1 MTAIKAT
8 LDDLNAVSEAILAA
22 ASTTKVILFFGEMGA
37 GKTTLIKNMCK
48 LLQVTDQVS
57 SPTFS
62 LVNEY
67 HADGANV
74 PVYHFDFYRLEEE
87 EEAMDMGYE
96 EYFYSDG
103 YCLIEWPEKI
113 PSLWPET
120 FVKVSISARENER
133 EYKIETIQYE

>member
-1 MTAIKAT
+1 MIAVKAT

-22 ASTTKVILFFGEMGA
+22 ALETKVILFFGEMGA

-67 HADGANV
+67 YADAAKL

-96 EYFYSDG
+96 EYFYSEG
-103 YCLIEWPEKI
+103 YCFIEWPEKI

-120 FVKVSISARENER
+120 FVKVSISAHENER
-133 EYKIETIQYE
+133 EYKIETIEYE

>member
-1 MTAIKAT
+1 MKLITADLT
-8 LDDLNAVSEAILAA
+8 QLDAVAA
-22 ASTTKVILFFGEMGA
+22 QIMQAAKDKKVILFFGEMGM

-48 LLQVTDQVS
+48 LLNVKDQVS

-67 HADGANV
+67 YSESEKL

-96 EYFYSDG
+96 EYFYSNG
-103 YCLIEWPEKI
+103 YCFIEWPEKI
-113 PSLWPET
+113 PSLWPEQ
-120 FVKVSISARENER
+120 FVRVDIKESGEQR
-133 EYKIETIQYE
+133 EYRIDS